1 MGLRRK
7 SRELA
12 LQFLYG
18 QDLQKDFCGSDVLEK
33 KLDEF
38 CVCFQADSKSL
49 PYALQLVSGICARQQ
64 ELDSALARCSHNWRI
79 ERMAAVDRNILRIA
93 AYEMLH
99 GDDVPPTV
107 AINEALEIAKR
118 YAEPEA
124 ISFINGILDGL
135 QEKK

>member
-18 QDLQKDFCGSDVLEK
+18 QDLQKDFCSQDVLAK

-49 PYALQLVSGICARQQ
+49 PYARQLISGICAHWQ
-64 ELDSALARCSHNWRI
+64 EIDSALARCSHNWRI

-99 GDDVPPTV
+99 EEDVPPTV

-118 YAEPEA
+118 YAELEA
-124 ISFINGILDGL
+124 ISFINGILDSL
-135 QEKK
+135 QDKS

>member
-18 QDLQKDFCGSDVLEK
+18 QDVQKDFCSQERLAE
-33 KLDEF
+33 KLDAF
-38 CVCFQADSKSL
+38 CASFQADGKSL
-49 PYALQLVSGICARQQ
+49 PYARQLISGLCAHWQ
-64 ELDSALARCSHNWRI
+64 EIDSALARCSHNWRI

-99 GDDVPPTV
+99 EEDVPPTV

-118 YAEPEA
+118 YAELEA

-135 QEKK
+135 QDRS

>member
-18 QDLQKDFCGSDVLEK
+18 QDVQKDFCSSDILEQ

-38 CVCFQADSKSL
+38 CTCFQADSKSL
-49 PYALQLVSGICARQQ
+49 PYALQLIHGICGQQQ
-64 ELDSALARCSHNWRI
+64 EIDSILSRCSHNWRM

-99 GDDVPPTV
+99 GEDVPTTV

-124 ISFINGILDGL
+124 VGFINGILDGI

>member
-18 QDLQKDFCGSDVLEK
+18 QDVQKDFCGQDNLET

-38 CVCFQADSKSL
+38 CVCFQMDGKAL
-49 PYALQLVSGICARQQ
+49 PYARQVINGICAHWQ
-64 ELDSALARCSHNWRI
+64 EIDKALVCCSHNWRL
-79 ERMAAVDRNILRIA
+79 ERMAVVDRNILRIA

-99 GDDVPPTV
+99 GEDVPRTV

-135 QEKK
+135 QGKK